1 MGNRAKLS
9 QEGVVERAD
18 GRRLVRIFVYFDAKN
33 SDNLKR
39 YCFEHGV
46 TLSSFIDET
55 VARALKSMAT
65 TMKSERKALKTK
77 TLQAKRKIKRKAKP
91 QGKPA
96 VRKPVVVA
104 KPEPTPAIAAE

>member
-33 SDNLKR
+33 ADNLKR
-39 YCFEHGV
+39 HCFEHGA

-55 VARALKSMAT
+55 IAKELKA
-65 TMKSERKALKTK
+65 MKHKKKAS
-77 TLQAKRKIKRKAKP
+77 AKAKKVETTTVS
-91 QGKPA
+91 G
-96 VRKPVVVA
+96 
-104 KPEPTPAIAAE
+104 

>member
-33 SDNLKR
+33 ADNLKR
-39 YCFEHGV
+39 HCFETGA

-55 VARALKSMAT
+55 IANALKSM
-65 TMKSERKALKTK
+65 KSKKKAS
-77 TLQAKRKIKRKAKP
+77 AKAAKAK
-91 QGKPA
+91 KA
-96 VRKPVVVA
+96 EA
-104 KPEPTPAIAAE
+104 TPTAG